1 MPRKRITQTLLFFF
15 IITLFSS
22 GCTKQP
28 SEPKLIPVTI
38 ALQEWL
44 GYGPFY
50 LAQEKG
56 FLKEEGIDLI
66 FVDEQESA
74 RSDAFKQGMLDFE
87 GGSIDML
94 ISKTAQG
101 APVVAVMEI
110 DQSFGADAI
119 VAAENIKKIEDLPG
133 KKVALNR
140 DNVGE
145 TFISTLFYKKGL
157 SFDSVI
163 IVPRLLEEIAEA
175 FLAGKADAC
184 VTWEPQV
191 SEALKRPGAHILA
204 STRDYPGVI
213 IDTLNVRRDLLESNP
228 ELVKKVMRAWFKG
241 LKYYKEH
248 PLEASEIISKY
259 YKITPEQYRK
269 QVDGLMWDDYEKQK
283 IQSERKEWLEAFD
296 TVAEV
301 KLANGRISQKPD
313 VSKCF
318 NHKLLEKLYE
328 DSQ

>member
-1 MPRKRITQTLLFFF
+1 MPRKKITQTLLFFLM
-15 IITLFSS
+15 ITVFSS
-22 GCTKQP
+22 GCAKQSP
-28 SEPKLIPVTI
+28 EPQLIPVTI

-56 FLKEEGIDLI
+56 FLKEEGVDLI

-94 ISKTAQG
+94 VSKTAQG
-101 APVVAVMEI
+101 APVVAVMEV

-145 TFISTLFYKKGL
+145 TFISILFYKKGL
-157 SFDSVI
+157 SFDSVT
-163 IVPRLLEEIAEA
+163 IVPRLSEEIADA

-191 SEALKRPGAHILA
+191 SRALKRPGAHILA

-228 ELVKKVMRAWFKG
+228 ALVKKVMRAWFKG

-269 QVDGLMWDDYEKQK
+269 QVEGLRWDDYEAQRAHL
-283 IQSERKEWLEAFD
+283 ERKEWFEAFD
-296 TVAEV
+296 AIAEV

-313 VSKCF
+313 AAKCL
-318 NHKLLEKLYE
+318 NRTLLEKLYE
-328 DSQ
+328 DSK